1 MKDLAIISPTEF
13 LRIYFLKLLKDEFC
27 RSSEGYVKIFKQTN
41 KFLEEIEPD
50 GSIKIMEY
58 KTNEYEL

>member
-1 MKDLAIISPTEF
+1 M
-13 LRIYFLKLLKDEFC
+13 YFLKLLKDELC
-27 RSSEGYVKIFKQTN
+27 HSSEGYVKIFKQTN